1 MLVESPFSEKSSARS
16 ILTRAR
22 RLGFLTFGK
31 IRMILL
37 CCKINNNESENVEM
51 VVILSKSEDP
61 SKSDVK
67 NFFMELK
74 KAEFGCLKILCVSL
88 SNKFYG

>member
-1 MLVESPFSEKSSARS
+1 M
-16 ILTRAR
+16 
-22 RLGFLTFGK
+22 
-31 IRMILL
+31 IRL

-51 VVILSKSEDP
+51 VAILSKSEDP